1 MSDNINLQ
9 EIRERILSENYGK
22 FDLIEDI
29 ISPQEIL
36 NLKPR
41 IVLKK
46 ITERLSIPLDN
57 INRNTFWSWLRRYKK
72 NYGQLNPGLGI
83 TQWKLPRQGI
93 SGDEK
98 KTADQDWLQNFEP
111 SIPKSNGARP
121 AVIKVIRSGKNSQ
134 QQ

>member
-72 NYGQLNPGLGI
+72 NNSQINVVEDKVKHSLVQQPG
-83 TQWKLPRQGI
+83 KSP
-93 SGDEK
+93 EK
-98 KTADQDWLQNFEP
+98 KVTNMDWLHDFIPLEP
-111 SIPKSNGARP
+111 ENGRVKPTVINVIQSRRDSN
-121 AVIKVIRSGKNSQ
+121 Q
-134 QQ
+134 T